1 MVKIGLV
8 SILATSSILV
18 ANTQAEAAGV
28 KALTMGEA
36 IKQGLQKSPQLRD
49 ARTDILKKRIE
60 LEQAQH
66 TVNNEAAKAAGLF
79 AKPHNLSQDIG
90 TRMKVPDAR
99 SQLYLAQENLRQQAD
114 STRYEIEKSYLTAYQ
129 DAVVEER
136 SRKKVE
142 EAKTSVDTVRKKRK
156 FGLADAAEQDKVDK
170 MLEKAASDYKQAQL
184 TAKSS
189 RLALGKLLQLDMENK
204 VELSFQPDYA
214 DLNQSMLPAYLSMG
228 QKTTLSLLRD
238 TESRRL
244 ADEKLNTTRDLY
256 SSKFGP
262 ARMRVMDG
270 LFKEQ
275 EIDMELFQASYDET
289 LGRVKEDWQGFF
301 MLLGF
306 IPIPKSLLQGEFDG
320 LRYLDDLK
328 NALPLA
334 TMEQNKAQ
342 LQEKESRIA
351 VIAAVRQSF
360 LEAKGAEE
368 AYAQALRD
376 KDIAVTNLDKAN
388 QKVKLSLMKSEELQ
402 AFKDAVDQ
410 ADQQIVSA
418 QIAYKM
424 VLGKLDQGTGG
435 AVNRT
440 LREGI
445 LPYRDLDDGL
455 SPMKPQKPKAP
466 LGTWKLKPV
475 VGQLLSDFSIS
486 VSKKLGATD
495 YAVFTTDGKKVGKR
509 TKINKSLRNLTLKF
523 SQIDQIKVVLYNKGK
538 VIQTL
543 PLDGKGSTGQLIA
556 ASAADGAT
564 SGDASGSAGA
574 DGSAGTDGQAGSN
587 GNNGNTG
594 STGSTGNTGSN
605 GNQGNAGSN
614 GGKGNTGAG
623 GTNGAGS
630 GSSAGQAGVENG
642 GDDGNGTDDTAEN
655 AGQGEDSDGENEG
668 LGTVIIGSYKV
679 KLEALT
685 PEAFNAATATMA
697 SSGQGM
703 VYQSDAPGAPW
714 IGMEDVLDP
723 SALTNPSSSAVLSQK
738 AVDTLKVTVEI
749 KEPGAIASLETPEQ
763 LQGKIDTLKQDIE
776 KLEAAKTTAV
786 AAMKLSEIADLAVQI
801 KDAQAQLGM
810 LEALL
815 KGDAKAALAQMAL
828 VNNPDALIAALSEED
843 ASPAEPGD
851 GNSGGDGTPAAN
863 GQASEDQ
870 LAAQAELQQQKLEQA
885 LAAGE
890 PEAAAALL
898 QPLLAT
904 QAQLADAQV
913 GASEGLASLAA
924 AKQKLQA
931 ALSEAQAQQDAER
944 VATLTRSIEAVDSAK
959 LSTQKAALFAKLD
972 AVQLLLAE
980 LPANEA
986 VQAQLEQQVEKLL
999 GDLQL
1004 QEKTKYAPEEQ
1015 QELAA
1020 VAESLASI
1028 TSIPA
1033 ATGSANSAEVPVT
1046 IQPLSAENVLSSN
1059 ISIKFAAPP
1068 VIINGQAYLP
1078 IRSVSESF
1086 GAAVDW
1092 DPESFTVTVSTEYTT
1107 ITSSIN
1113 QVTAYI
1119 DGQPIVI
1126 DGPSLLL
1133 DGRTYVP
1140 LRFISES
1147 LGLGVD
1153 WNAAMQIIQ
1162 ITN

>member
-8 SILATSSILV
+8 SLLATSSILTASARV
-18 ANTQAEAAGV
+18 EAAGV
-28 KALTMGEA
+28 KALTMQDA

-49 ARTDILKKRIE
+49 ARTDVLKKRIE

-66 TVNNEAAKAAGLF
+66 TVNNEEAKAAGLF
-79 AKPHNLSQDIG
+79 ARPHNLSQDIG

-99 SQLYLAQENLRQQAD
+99 SQLYLAQETLRQQGD
-114 STRYEIEKSYLTAYQ
+114 SARYEIEKSYLTAYQ
-129 DAVVEER
+129 DAVAEER

-142 EAKTSVDTVRKKRK
+142 EAKTSVDTVLKKRK

-170 MLEKAASDYKQAQL
+170 ALEKASSDYKQAQL

-189 RLALGKLLQLDMENK
+189 RLALGKLLQLDMESK

-214 DLNQSMLPAYLSMG
+214 DLNEKMLPTYLAMG

-238 TESRRL
+238 TEARRL
-244 ADEKLNTTRDLY
+244 ADEKLNTTRNLY
-256 SSKFGP
+256 SNKFGP

-320 LRYLDDLK
+320 LRYLDDLT

-342 LQEKESRIA
+342 LQEKESRNA

-376 KDIAVTNLDKAN
+376 KDNAVSNLAKAN
-388 QKVKLSLMKSEELQ
+388 QKLKLSLMKSEELQ
-402 AFKDAVDQ
+402 TYKDAVDQ
-410 ADQQIVSA
+410 ADQQIVAA
-418 QIAYKM
+418 QIAYKLA
-424 VLGKLDQGTGG
+424 LGKLDLGTGG

-466 LGTWKLKPV
+466 LGTWKLKPA
-475 VGQLLSDFSIS
+475 VGQLLSDFSIN

-495 YAVFTTDGKKVGKR
+495 YAVFTKDGKRVGKR

-523 SQIDQIKVVLYNKGK
+523 SQIDQLKVVLYKKGE

-543 PLDGKGSTGQLIA
+543 PLDGKGSTGQLVA
-556 ASAADGAT
+556 ASTENGVT

-574 DGSAGTDGQAGSN
+574 DGSTGPNGQAGSDGSTGNN
-587 GNNGNTG
+587 GNNGN
-594 STGSTGNTGSN
+594 SGNTGNN

-614 GGKGNTGAG
+614 GGKGNADTGGANGVG
-623 GTNGAGS
+623 GGDGSADGS
-630 GSSAGQAGVENG
+630 GT
-642 GDDGNGTDDTAEN
+642 GDNAEN
-655 AGQGEDSDGENEG
+655 AGQGEDSDGEDQG

-685 PEAFNAATATMA
+685 PAAFNAATATMA

-703 VYQSDAPGAPW
+703 VYQSDTPGAPW
-714 IGMEDVLDP
+714 VGMDDVLDP
-723 SALTNPSSSAVLSQK
+723 SALTDPPSSAVLSQK
-738 AVDTLKVTVEI
+738 AVDAMKVTVEI
-749 KEPGAIASLETPEQ
+749 KEPGTIASLETPEQ

-776 KLEAAKTTAV
+776 KLEAAKTAAV
-786 AAMKLSEIADLAVQI
+786 AAMKHSEIADLAVQI

-815 KGDAKAALAQMAL
+815 KGDTKAALSQMAL
-828 VNNPDALIAALSEED
+828 VNNPDALIAALSEE

-851 GNSGGDGTPAAN
+851 GSTGTGGDGTPAATD

-870 LAAQAELQQQKLEQA
+870 LASQAALQQQKLEQA

-898 QPLLAT
+898 QQLLAT
-904 QAQLADAQV
+904 QAQLADAES
-913 GASEGLASLAA
+913 GASEGLALLAA
-924 AKQKLQA
+924 AKQKLLA
-931 ALSEAQAQQDAER
+931 ALSAAQAQQDTER
-944 VATLTRSIEAVDSAK
+944 VATLTRSIEAVEAAK

-972 AVQLLLAE
+972 AVQALLAE
-980 LPANEA
+980 LPTNEA
-986 VQAQLEQQVEKLL
+986 VQAKLEQQVEKLL
-999 GDLQL
+999 GELQQ
-1004 QEKTKYAPEEQ
+1004 QEKLKYAPEEL

-1020 VAESLASI
+1020 AADSLASI

-1033 ATGSANSAEVPVT
+1033 SADLAEVPVT

-1119 DGQPIVI
+1119 DGQPVVI

-1162 ITN
+1162 ITY

>member
-8 SILATSSILV
+8 SILATSSILM
-18 ANTQAEAAGV
+18 ANVQVDAAGV
-28 KALTMGEA
+28 KALTLGDA
-36 IKQGLQKSPQLRD
+36 IKQGLQKNTQLRD
-49 ARTDILKKRIE
+49 ARTDVLKKRIE

-79 AKPHNLSQDIG
+79 AKPRNLSQDIG
-90 TRMKVPDAR
+90 TRLKVPDAR
-99 SQLYLAQENLRQQAD
+99 SQLYMAQETLRQQGD
-114 STRYEIEKSYLTAYQ
+114 SARYEIEKSYLTAYQ
-129 DAVVEER
+129 DAVAEER

-142 EAKTSVDTVRKKRK
+142 EAKAFVDTVMKKRK
-156 FGLADAAEQDKVDK
+156 FGLADAAEVDK
-170 MLEKAASDYKQAQL
+170 ADKALEKATSDYKQAQL

-189 RLALGKLLQLDMENK
+189 RLALGKLLGLDMENK

-214 DLNQSMLPAYLSMG
+214 DLNEKMLPTFLSMG

-238 TESRRL
+238 TEARRL

-256 SSKFGP
+256 SGKFGP

-289 LGRVKEDWQGFF
+289 LGRVKADWQGFF

-306 IPIPKSLLQGEFDG
+306 IPIPKSLLQGEYDG
-320 LRYLDDLK
+320 LRYLDDLT

-342 LQEKESRIA
+342 LQEKESRNA
-351 VIAAVRQSF
+351 VIAAVRQLF

-376 KDIAVTNLDKAN
+376 KDGAVSNLSKAN
-388 QKVKLSLMKSEELQ
+388 QKVKLSLMKAEELGPY
-402 AFKDAVDQ
+402 KDAIDQ

-424 VLGKLDQGTGG
+424 ALGKLDQGTGG

-445 LPYRDLDDGL
+445 LPYRNLDDGL
-455 SPMKPQKPKAP
+455 TPMTPQKPKAP
-466 LGTWKLKPV
+466 LGTWKLKPA

-486 VSKKLGATD
+486 VNKKLGATD
-495 YAVFTTDGKKVGKR
+495 YAVFTQDGKRIGKR
-509 TKINKSLRNLTLKF
+509 TKITKSLRNLTLKF
-523 SQIDQIKVVLYNKGK
+523 SQIDQLKIVLYNKGK

-543 PLDGKGSTGQLIA
+543 PLDGKGSTGQIVA
-556 ASAADGAT
+556 ASTADGAT
-564 SGDASGSAGA
+564 SGDGSGSAGTNGT
-574 DGSAGTDGQAGSN
+574 DGSAGTNGQAG
-587 GNNGNTG
+587 NNG
-594 STGSTGNTGSN
+594 STGS
-605 GNQGNAGSN
+605 
-614 GGKGNTGAG
+614 G
-623 GTNGAGS
+623 GTNGAGG
-630 GSSAGQAGVENG
+630 GSSNGQAGTGN
-642 GDDGNGTDDTAEN
+642 GDDGGNGTDDDEEN
-655 AGQGEDSDGENEG
+655 AGQGENAGGGDDG
-668 LGTVIIGSYKV
+668 LGTIIIGSYKV

-714 IGMEDVLDP
+714 IGMEDILDP
-723 SALTNPSSSAVLSQK
+723 SALTDPPSSAVLSQK
-738 AVDTLKVTVEI
+738 AVDAIKLTVEI
-749 KEPGAIASLETPEQ
+749 KEPGTIASVETPEQ

-828 VNNPDALIAALSEED
+828 VNNPDALIAALSDE

-851 GNSGGDGTPAAN
+851 GSTGSGGDGNPATN

-890 PEAAAALL
+890 PEAAAAML

-913 GASEGLASLAA
+913 GASEGLTSLEA
-924 AKQKLQA
+924 AKEKLLA
-931 ALSEAQAQQDAER
+931 ALSAAQAQKDTER
-944 VATLTRSIEAVDSAK
+944 VATLTRSIEAVDAAK

-972 AVQLLLAE
+972 AVQALLAE
-980 LPANEA
+980 LPAGGA
-986 VQAQLEQQVEKLL
+986 IQALLEQQVEKLL

-1004 QEKTKYAPEEQ
+1004 QEQSKYAPEEQ

-1033 ATGSANSAEVPVT
+1033 AAGSANSAEVPVT

>member
-8 SILATSSILV
+8 SLLATSSILTASARV
-18 ANTQAEAAGV
+18 EAAGV
-28 KALTMGEA
+28 KVLTMQDA

-49 ARTDILKKRIE
+49 ARTDVLKKRIE

-66 TVNNEAAKAAGLF
+66 TVNNEEAKAAGLF
-79 AKPHNLSQDIG
+79 ARPHNLSQDIG

-99 SQLYLAQENLRQQAD
+99 SQLYLAQETLRQQGD
-114 STRYEIEKSYLTAYQ
+114 SARYEIEKSYLTAYQ
-129 DAVVEER
+129 DAVAEER

-142 EAKTSVDTVRKKRK
+142 EAKTSVDTVLKKRK
-156 FGLADAAEQDKVDK
+156 FGLADAAEQDKADK
-170 MLEKAASDYKQAQL
+170 ALEKAASDYKQAQL

-214 DLNQSMLPAYLSMG
+214 DLNEKTLPTYLAMG

-238 TESRRL
+238 TEARRL
-244 ADEKLNTTRDLY
+244 ADEKLNTTRNLY

-320 LRYLDDLK
+320 LRYLDDLT

-342 LQEKESRIA
+342 LQEKESRNA
-351 VIAAVRQSF
+351 VIADVRQSF

-376 KDIAVTNLDKAN
+376 KDNGVTNLSKAN

-402 AFKDAVDQ
+402 AYKDAVDQ
-410 ADQQIVSA
+410 ADQQIMSA
-418 QIAYKM
+418 QIAYKLA
-424 VLGKLDQGTGG
+424 LGKLDQGTGG

-466 LGTWKLKPV
+466 LGTWKLKPA

-495 YAVFTTDGKKVGKR
+495 YAVFTKDGKRVGKR
-509 TKINKSLRNLTLKF
+509 TKINKSVRNLTLKF
-523 SQIDQIKVVLYNKGK
+523 SQIDQLKVVFYNKGQ

-543 PLDGKGSTGQLIA
+543 PLDGKGSTGQLVA
-556 ASAADGAT
+556 ASAENGGA
-564 SGDASGSAGA
+564 SGDASGSTGA
-574 DGSAGTDGQAGSN
+574 DGSAGPDGQSGSDSSTGNN
-587 GNNGNTG
+587 GNNGN
-594 STGSTGNTGSN
+594 SGNTGN
-605 GNQGNAGSN
+605 N
-614 GGKGNTGAG
+614 GGKGTTGTGGDNGAG
-623 GTNGAGS
+623 G
-630 GSSAGQAGVENG
+630 
-642 GDDGNGTDDTAEN
+642 DDNGTDDNAEN
-655 AGQGEDSDGENEG
+655 AGQGVDSNGENEG

-697 SSGQGM
+697 STGQGM

-714 IGMEDVLDP
+714 VSMDDVLDP
-723 SALTNPSSSAVLSQK
+723 HALTDPPSSAVLSK
-738 AVDTLKVTVEI
+738 KVVDAIKVTVEI
-749 KEPGAIASLETPEQ
+749 KEPGTIASLETPEQ
-763 LQGKIDTLKQDIE
+763 LQGKINTLKQDIV
-776 KLEAAKTTAV
+776 KLETAKTTAI
-786 AAMKLSEIADLAVQI
+786 AAMKLNDIADLAVQI

-815 KGDAKAALAQMAL
+815 KGDTKAALAQMAL

-843 ASPAEPGD
+843 TSPAEPGD
-851 GNSGGDGTPAAN
+851 GSTGTGGDGNPATP
-863 GQASEDQ
+863 GQAASEDQ
-870 LAAQAELQQQKLEQA
+870 LATEAALQQQKLEQA

-898 QPLLAT
+898 QQLLAT
-904 QAQLADAQV
+904 QAQLADAGS

-931 ALSEAQAQQDAER
+931 ALSAAQAQQDTER
-944 VATLTRSIEAVDSAK
+944 VATLTRSIEAVDAAK
-959 LSTQKAALFAKLD
+959 LSTQKAVLFAKLD
-972 AVQLLLAE
+972 AVQALLAE

-1004 QEKTKYAPEEQ
+1004 QEKLKYAPEEL

-1020 VAESLASI
+1020 VADSLASI

-1033 ATGSANSAEVPVT
+1033 STGLAEVPVT

-1092 DPESFTVTVSTEYTT
+1092 DSESLTVTVSTEYTT

>member
-1 MVKIGLV
+1 M
-8 SILATSSILV
+8 
-18 ANTQAEAAGV
+18 QD
-28 KALTMGEA
+28 A

-49 ARTDILKKRIE
+49 ARTDVLKKRIE

-66 TVNNEAAKAAGLF
+66 TVNNEEAKAAGLF
-79 AKPHNLSQDIG
+79 ARPHNLSQDIG

-99 SQLYLAQENLRQQAD
+99 SQLYLAQETLRQQGD
-114 STRYEIEKSYLTAYQ
+114 SARYEIEKSYLTAYQ
-129 DAVVEER
+129 DAVAEER

-142 EAKTSVDTVRKKRK
+142 EAKTSIDTVLKKRK

-170 MLEKAASDYKQAQL
+170 ALEKAASDYKQAQL

-214 DLNQSMLPAYLSMG
+214 DLNEKMLPSYLAMG

-238 TESRRL
+238 TEARRL
-244 ADEKLNTTRDLY
+244 ADEKLNTTRNLY
-256 SSKFGP
+256 SNKFGP

-320 LRYLDDLK
+320 LRYLDDLT

-342 LQEKESRIA
+342 LQEKESRNA

-376 KDIAVTNLDKAN
+376 KDNAVTNLAKAN
-388 QKVKLSLMKSEELQ
+388 QKLKLSLMKSEELQ

-410 ADQQIVSA
+410 ADQQIVAA

-424 VLGKLDQGTGG
+424 ALGKLNQGTGG
-435 AVNRT
+435 AVNNT
-440 LREGI
+440 IREGI

-466 LGTWKLKPV
+466 LGTWKLKPA

-495 YAVFTTDGKKVGKR
+495 FAVFTKDGKRVGKR
-509 TKINKSLRNLTLKF
+509 TKINKPVRNLTLKF
-523 SQIDQIKVVLYNKGK
+523 SQIDQLKVVLYNKGK

-543 PLDGKGSTGQLIA
+543 PLDGKGSTGQLVA
-556 ASAADGAT
+556 ASAENGGT
-564 SGDASGSAGA
+564 SGDANGIAGA
-574 DGSAGTDGQAGSN
+574 DGSVGTDGQAGSDGSTGNN
-587 GNNGNTG
+587 GNNG
-594 STGSTGNTGSN
+594 
-605 GNQGNAGSN
+605 
-614 GGKGNTGAG
+614 GKGTTGTSGDNGAG
-623 GTNGAGS
+623 GGDGS
-630 GSSAGQAGVENG
+630 ANGQAGTGNG
-642 GDDGNGTDDTAEN
+642 DGDNGTDDNAEN
-655 AGQGEDSDGENEG
+655 AGQGVDTNGENEG

-703 VYQSDAPGAPW
+703 VYQADAPGAPW
-714 IGMEDVLDP
+714 VGMDDVLDP
-723 SALTNPSSSAVLSQK
+723 NALTDPPSSAILSQK
-738 AVDTLKVTVEI
+738 AVDAIKVTVEI
-749 KEPGAIASLETPEQ
+749 KEPGTIASLETPEQ
-763 LQGKIDTLKQDIE
+763 LQGKIDTLKQDIV
-776 KLEAAKTTAV
+776 KLETAKTAAV
-786 AAMKLSEIADLAVQI
+786 AAMKLNDIADLAVQI

-815 KGDAKAALAQMAL
+815 KGDTKAALAQMAL
-828 VNNPDALIAALSEED
+828 VNNPDALIAALSEE

-851 GNSGGDGTPAAN
+851 GSTGSGGNGNPAPP
-863 GQASEDQ
+863 GQAASEDQ
-870 LAAQAELQQQKLEQA
+870 LASEAALQQQKLKQA

-898 QPLLAT
+898 QQLLAT
-904 QAQLADAQV
+904 QAQLADAGS

-931 ALSEAQAQQDAER
+931 ALSAAQAQQDTER
-944 VATLTRSIEAVDSAK
+944 VATLTRSIEAVDAAK

-972 AVQLLLAE
+972 AVQALLAE
-980 LPANEA
+980 LPANEV
-986 VQAQLEQQVEKLL
+986 VQAKLEQQIEKLL
-999 GDLQL
+999 GELQL
-1004 QEKTKYAPEEQ
+1004 QEKLKYAPEEL

-1020 VAESLASI
+1020 VADSLASM

-1033 ATGSANSAEVPVT
+1033 SAGLAEVPVT

-1059 ISIKFAAPP
+1059 ISIKFTAPP

-1133 DGRTYVP
+1133 DDRTYVP

>member
-8 SILATSSILV
+8 SLLATSSILTASTRV
-18 ANTQAEAAGV
+18 EAAGV
-28 KALTMGEA
+28 KVLTMQDA

-49 ARTDILKKRIE
+49 ARTDVLKKRIE

-66 TVNNEAAKAAGLF
+66 TVNNEEAKAAGLF
-79 AKPHNLSQDIG
+79 ARPHNLSQDIG

-99 SQLYLAQENLRQQAD
+99 SQLYLAQETLRQQGDLA
-114 STRYEIEKSYLTAYQ
+114 RYEIEKSYLTAYQ
-129 DAVVEER
+129 DAVAEER

-142 EAKTSVDTVRKKRK
+142 EAKISVDTVQKKRK
-156 FGLADAAEQDKVDK
+156 FGLADATEQDKVDK
-170 MLEKAASDYKQAQL
+170 ALEKAASDYKQAQL

-214 DLNQSMLPAYLSMG
+214 DLNEKMLPTYLAMG
-228 QKTTLSLLRD
+228 QKTTVSLLRD
-238 TESRRL
+238 TEARRL
-244 ADEKLNTTRDLY
+244 ADEKLNTTRNLY
-256 SSKFGP
+256 SNKFGP

-320 LRYLDDLK
+320 LRYLDDLT

-342 LQEKESRIA
+342 LQEKESRNA

-376 KDIAVTNLDKAN
+376 KDNAVSNLAKAN
-388 QKVKLSLMKSEELQ
+388 QKLKLSLMKSEELQ
-402 AFKDAVDQ
+402 TYKDAVDQ
-410 ADQQIVSA
+410 ADQQIMAA
-418 QIAYKM
+418 QIAYKLA
-424 VLGKLDQGTGG
+424 LGKLDLGTGG

-466 LGTWKLKPV
+466 LGTWKLKPA
-475 VGQLLSDFSIS
+475 VGQLLSDFSIN

-495 YAVFTTDGKKVGKR
+495 YAIFTIDGKRVGKR

-523 SQIDQIKVVLYNKGK
+523 SQIDQLKVVLYKKGE

-543 PLDGKGSTGQLIA
+543 PLDGKGSTGQLVA
-556 ASAADGAT
+556 ASAENGGT
-564 SGDASGSAGA
+564 SGDASGSADA
-574 DGSAGTDGQAGSN
+574 DGSAGANGQAGSDGSTGNN
-587 GNNGNTG
+587 GNNGN
-594 STGSTGNTGSN
+594 SGNTGN
-605 GNQGNAGSN
+605 N
-614 GGKGNTGAG
+614 GGKGNTGTG
-623 GTNGAGS
+623 GANGAGGGD
-630 GSSAGQAGVENG
+630 GSANGQAGT
-642 GDDGNGTDDTAEN
+642 GN
-655 AGQGEDSDGENEG
+655 GEDSDGEDEG

-714 IGMEDVLDP
+714 VGMDDVLDP
-723 SALTNPSSSAVLSQK
+723 NALTDPPSSAVLSQK
-738 AVDTLKVTVEI
+738 AVDAIKVTVEI
-749 KEPGAIASLETPEQ
+749 KEPGTIASLETPEQ
-763 LQGKIDTLKQDIE
+763 LQGKIDMLKQDIE

-815 KGDAKAALAQMAL
+815 KGDTKAALSQMAL
-828 VNNPDALIAALSEED
+828 VNNPDALIAALSEES
-843 ASPAEPGD
+843 SPAEPGD
-851 GNSGGDGTPAAN
+851 GSTGNGGDGTLATDDD

-870 LAAQAELQQQKLEQA
+870 LASEAALQQQKLEQA
-885 LAAGE
+885 LAAGD

-898 QPLLAT
+898 QQLLAT
-904 QAQLADAQV
+904 QAQLADAGS
-913 GASEGLASLAA
+913 GASEGLASLEA

-931 ALSEAQAQQDAER
+931 ALSAAQAQQDTER
-944 VATLTRSIEAVDSAK
+944 VATLTRSIEAVDAAK

-972 AVQLLLAE
+972 AVQALLAE
-980 LPANEA
+980 LPANED
-986 VQAQLEQQVEKLL
+986 VQAKLEQQVEKLL
-999 GDLQL
+999 GELQQ
-1004 QEKTKYAPEEQ
+1004 QEKLKYAPDEL

-1020 VAESLASI
+1020 VADSLASI

-1033 ATGSANSAEVPVT
+1033 SADLAEVPVT

-1092 DPESFTVTVSTEYTT
+1092 DPESLTVTVSTEYTT

-1119 DGQPIVI
+1119 DGQPVVI

-1162 ITN
+1162 ITY

>member
-8 SILATSSILV
+8 GILATSSILI
-18 ANTQAEAAGV
+18 ASTQVEAAGV
-28 KALTMGEA
+28 KALTLGDA
-36 IKQGLQKSPQLRD
+36 IKQGLQKNTQLRD
-49 ARTDILKKRIE
+49 AKTDVLKKRIE

-66 TVNNEAAKAAGLF
+66 TVNNEAAKTAGLF
-79 AKPHNLSQDIG
+79 ARPRNLSQDIG
-90 TRMKVPDAR
+90 TRMKVPDAK
-99 SQLYLAQENLRQQAD
+99 SQLYMAQETLRQQGD
-114 STRYEIEKSYLTAYQ
+114 SARYEIEKSYLTAYQ
-129 DAVVEER
+129 DAVAEER

-142 EAKTSVDTVRKKRK
+142 EAKASVDTVMKKRK
-156 FGLADAAEQDKVDK
+156 FGLADAAEVDK
-170 MLEKAASDYKQAQL
+170 AEKALEKANSDYKQAQL

-189 RLALGKLLQLDMENK
+189 RLALGKLLGLDMENK

-214 DLNQSMLPAYLSMG
+214 DLNEKMLPTFLSMG

-238 TESRRL
+238 TEARRL

-256 SSKFGP
+256 SGKFGP

-306 IPIPKSLLQGEFDG
+306 IPIPKSLLQGEYDG
-320 LRYLDDLK
+320 LRYLDDLT

-342 LQEKESRIA
+342 LQEKESRNA

-376 KDIAVTNLDKAN
+376 KDGEVSNLSKAN

-402 AFKDAVDQ
+402 PYKDAVDQ

-424 VLGKLDQGTGG
+424 ALGKLDQGTGG

-445 LPYRDLDDGL
+445 LPYRNLDDGL
-455 SPMKPQKPKAP
+455 TPMTPQKPKAP
-466 LGTWKLKPV
+466 LGTWKVKPA
-475 VGQLLSDFSIS
+475 VGQLLSDFSIN

-495 YAVFTTDGKKVGKR
+495 YAVFTQQGKRIGKR
-509 TKINKSLRNLTLKF
+509 TKITKPLRNLTLKF
-523 SQIDQIKVVLYNKGK
+523 SQIDQLKVVLYNKGK

-556 ASAADGAT
+556 ANIADGAT
-564 SGDASGSAGA
+564 SGDAGG
-574 DGSAGTDGQAGSN
+574 GAGTDGQAGSDGSTGTN
-587 GNNGNTG
+587 GQSSNNG
-594 STGSTGNTGSN
+594 STGS
-605 GNQGNAGSN
+605 
-614 GGKGNTGAG
+614 G
-623 GTNGAGS
+623 GTNGAGAGG
-630 GSSAGQAGVENG
+630 GSSNGQAGTGNG
-642 GDDGNGTDDTAEN
+642 DGNGTDDDAEN
-655 AGQGEDSDGENEG
+655 AGQGENAGSEEEG
-668 LGTVIIGSYKV
+668 LGTIIIGSYKV

-685 PEAFNAATATMA
+685 PEAYNAATATIA

-714 IGMEDVLDP
+714 IGMENILDP
-723 SALTNPSSSAVLSQK
+723 SALTDPPSSAVLSQK
-738 AVDTLKVTVEI
+738 VIDAIKLTVEI
-749 KEPGAIASLETPEQ
+749 KEPGTIASLETTEQ
-763 LQGKIDTLKQDIE
+763 LQGKIDTLQQDIE
-776 KLEAAKTTAV
+776 KLEAAKTAAV

-815 KGDAKAALAQMAL
+815 KGDTKAALAQMAL
-828 VNNPDALIAALSEED
+828 VNNPDALIAALSDD

-851 GNSGGDGTPAAN
+851 GSTGSGGDGTPAAN

-870 LAAQAELQQQKLEQA
+870 LAAQAALQQQKLEQA

-890 PEAAAALL
+890 PEAAAAML
-898 QPLLAT
+898 QQLLAT
-904 QAQLADAQV
+904 QAQLADAQS

-924 AKQKLQA
+924 AKGKLQA
-931 ALSEAQAQQDAER
+931 ALSAAQAQKDTER
-944 VATLTRSIEAVDSAK
+944 VATLTRSIEAVDAAK

-972 AVQLLLAE
+972 AVQALLAE
-980 LPANEA
+980 LPAGEA
-986 VQAQLEQQVEKLL
+986 IQALLEQQVEKLL

-1004 QEKTKYAPEEQ
+1004 QEKAKYAPEEQ

-1033 ATGSANSAEVPVT
+1033 AAGSPNSAEVPVT

-1119 DGQPIVI
+1119 DGQPIEI

>member
-1 MVKIGLV
+1 M
-8 SILATSSILV
+8 
-18 ANTQAEAAGV
+18 QD
-28 KALTMGEA
+28 A

-49 ARTDILKKRIE
+49 ARTDVLKKRIE

-66 TVNNEAAKAAGLF
+66 TVNNEEAKAAGLF
-79 AKPHNLSQDIG
+79 ARPHNLSQDIG

-99 SQLYLAQENLRQQAD
+99 SQLYLAQETLRQQGDLA
-114 STRYEIEKSYLTAYQ
+114 RYEIEKSYLTAYQ
-129 DAVVEER
+129 DAVAEER

-142 EAKTSVDTVRKKRK
+142 EAKISVDTVQKKRK
-156 FGLADAAEQDKVDK
+156 FGLADATEQDKVDK
-170 MLEKAASDYKQAQL
+170 ALEKAASDYKQAQL

-214 DLNQSMLPAYLSMG
+214 DLNEKMLPTYLAMG
-228 QKTTLSLLRD
+228 QKTTVSLLRD
-238 TESRRL
+238 TEARRL
-244 ADEKLNTTRDLY
+244 ADEKLNTTRNLY
-256 SSKFGP
+256 SNKFGP

-320 LRYLDDLK
+320 LRYLDDLT

-342 LQEKESRIA
+342 LQEKESRNA

-376 KDIAVTNLDKAN
+376 KDNAVSNLAKAN
-388 QKVKLSLMKSEELQ
+388 QKLKLSLMKSEELQ
-402 AFKDAVDQ
+402 TYKDAVDQ
-410 ADQQIVSA
+410 ADQQIMAA
-418 QIAYKM
+418 QIAYKLA
-424 VLGKLDQGTGG
+424 LGKLDLGTGG

-466 LGTWKLKPV
+466 LGTWKLKPA
-475 VGQLLSDFSIS
+475 VGQLLSDFSIN

-495 YAVFTTDGKKVGKR
+495 YAIFTIDGKRVGKR

-523 SQIDQIKVVLYNKGK
+523 SQIDQLKVVLYKKGE

-543 PLDGKGSTGQLIA
+543 PLDGKGSTGQLVA
-556 ASAADGAT
+556 ASAENGGT
-564 SGDASGSAGA
+564 SGDASGSADA
-574 DGSAGTDGQAGSN
+574 DGSAGANGQAGSDGSTGNN
-587 GNNGNTG
+587 GNNGN
-594 STGSTGNTGSN
+594 SGNTGN
-605 GNQGNAGSN
+605 N
-614 GGKGNTGAG
+614 GGKGNTGTG
-623 GTNGAGS
+623 GANGAGGGD
-630 GSSAGQAGVENG
+630 GSANGQAGT
-642 GDDGNGTDDTAEN
+642 GN
-655 AGQGEDSDGENEG
+655 GEDSDGEDEG

-714 IGMEDVLDP
+714 VGMDDVLDP
-723 SALTNPSSSAVLSQK
+723 NALTDPPSSAVLSQK
-738 AVDTLKVTVEI
+738 AVDAIKVTVEI
-749 KEPGAIASLETPEQ
+749 KEPGTIASLETPEQ
-763 LQGKIDTLKQDIE
+763 LQGKIDMLKQDIE

-815 KGDAKAALAQMAL
+815 KGDTKAALSQMAL
-828 VNNPDALIAALSEED
+828 VNNPDALIAALSEES
-843 ASPAEPGD
+843 SPAEPGD
-851 GNSGGDGTPAAN
+851 GSTGNGGDGTLATDDD

-870 LAAQAELQQQKLEQA
+870 LASEAALQQQKLEQA
-885 LAAGE
+885 LAAGD

-898 QPLLAT
+898 QQLLAT
-904 QAQLADAQV
+904 QAQLADAGS
-913 GASEGLASLAA
+913 GASEGLASLEA

-931 ALSEAQAQQDAER
+931 ALSAAQAQQDTER
-944 VATLTRSIEAVDSAK
+944 VATLTRSIEAVDAAK

-972 AVQLLLAE
+972 AVQALLAE
-980 LPANEA
+980 LPANED
-986 VQAQLEQQVEKLL
+986 VQAKLEQQVEKLL
-999 GDLQL
+999 GELQQ
-1004 QEKTKYAPEEQ
+1004 QEKLKYAPDEL

-1020 VAESLASI
+1020 VADSLASI

-1033 ATGSANSAEVPVT
+1033 SADLAEVPVT

-1092 DPESFTVTVSTEYTT
+1092 DPESLTVTVSTEYTT

-1119 DGQPIVI
+1119 DGQPVVI

-1162 ITN
+1162 ITY

>member
-8 SILATSSILV
+8 GILATSSILTASV
-18 ANTQAEAAGV
+18 RVEAAGV
-28 KALTMGEA
+28 KVLTMQDA

-49 ARTDILKKRIE
+49 ARTDVLKKRIE

-66 TVNNEAAKAAGLF
+66 TVNNEEAKAAGLF
-79 AKPHNLSQDIG
+79 ARPHNLSQDIG

-99 SQLYLAQENLRQQAD
+99 SQLYLAQETLRQQGD
-114 STRYEIEKSYLTAYQ
+114 SARYEIEKSYLTAYQ
-129 DAVVEER
+129 DAVAEER

-142 EAKTSVDTVRKKRK
+142 EAKTSVETVLKKRK

-170 MLEKAASDYKQAQL
+170 ALEKAASDYKQAQL

-214 DLNQSMLPAYLSMG
+214 DLNEKMLPTYLAMG

-238 TESRRL
+238 TETRRL
-244 ADEKLNTTRDLY
+244 ADEKLNTTRNLY
-256 SSKFGP
+256 SNKFGP

-320 LRYLDDLK
+320 LRYLDDLT

-342 LQEKESRIA
+342 LQEKESRNA

-376 KDIAVTNLDKAN
+376 KDNAVSNLAKAN
-388 QKVKLSLMKSEELQ
+388 QKLKLSLMKSEELQ
-402 AFKDAVDQ
+402 TYKDAVDQ
-410 ADQQIVSA
+410 ADQQIVAA
-418 QIAYKM
+418 QIAYKLA
-424 VLGKLDQGTGG
+424 LGKLDLGTGG

-466 LGTWKLKPV
+466 LGTWKLKPA
-475 VGQLLSDFSIS
+475 VGQLLSDFSIN

-495 YAVFTTDGKKVGKR
+495 YAIFTTAGKRVGKR

-523 SQIDQIKVVLYNKGK
+523 SQIDQLKVVLYNKGK

-543 PLDGKGSTGQLIA
+543 PLDGKGSTGQLVA
-556 ASAADGAT
+556 ASAENGAT

-574 DGSAGTDGQAGSN
+574 DGSTGTDGQAGSGGST

-594 STGSTGNTGSN
+594 TN
-605 GNQGNAGSN
+605 GTNGTN
-614 GGKGNTGAG
+614 GGKGNTGTG
-623 GTNGAGS
+623 GVNGPDGGDGSTNGQTGT
-630 GSSAGQAGVENG
+630 GNG
-642 GDDGNGTDDTAEN
+642 EGDDSGTDDNAEN
-655 AGQGEDSDGENEG
+655 AGQGEDSDGEDEG

-714 IGMEDVLDP
+714 IGMDDVLDP
-723 SALTNPSSSAVLSQK
+723 SALTDPPSSAVLSQK
-738 AVDTLKVTVEI
+738 AVDAIKVTVEI
-749 KEPGAIASLETPEQ
+749 KEPGTIASLETPEQ

-776 KLEAAKTTAV
+776 KLEAAKTAAV

-815 KGDAKAALAQMAL
+815 KGDTKAALSQMAL
-828 VNNPDALIAALSEED
+828 VNNPDALIAALSEET
-843 ASPAEPGD
+843 SPAEPGD
-851 GNSGGDGTPAAN
+851 GSTGNGGDGTPATD

-870 LAAQAELQQQKLEQA
+870 LASEAALQQQKLEQA

-890 PEAAAALL
+890 PEAAAAML
-898 QPLLAT
+898 QQLLAT

-913 GASEGLASLAA
+913 GASAGLASLEA

-931 ALSEAQAQQDAER
+931 ALSAAQAQQDTER
-944 VATLTRSIEAVDSAK
+944 VATRTRSIEAVDAAK

-972 AVQLLLAE
+972 AVQALLAE
-980 LPANEA
+980 LPSNEA
-986 VQAQLEQQVEKLL
+986 VQAKLEQQVEKLL
-999 GDLQL
+999 DELQQ
-1004 QEKTKYAPEEQ
+1004 QEKLKYAPEEL

-1020 VAESLASI
+1020 VADSLASI

-1033 ATGSANSAEVPVT
+1033 SADLAKVPVT

-1119 DGQPIVI
+1119 DGQPVVI

>member
-8 SILATSSILV
+8 GILATSSILTASARV
-18 ANTQAEAAGV
+18 EAAGV
-28 KALTMGEA
+28 KALTMQDA
-36 IKQGLQKSPQLRD
+36 IKQGLQKSTQLRD

-60 LEQAQH
+60 LEQAQN
-66 TVNNEAAKAAGLF
+66 TVNNEQAKAAGLF
-79 AKPHNLSQDIG
+79 ARPRNLSQDIG
-90 TRMKVPDAR
+90 AQMKVPDAR
-99 SQLYLAQENLRQQAD
+99 SQLYLAQETLRQQGD
-114 STRYEIEKSYLTAYQ
+114 SARYEIEKSYLTAYQ
-129 DAVVEER
+129 DAVAEER
-136 SRKKVE
+136 ARKKVE
-142 EAKTSVDTVRKKRK
+142 EAKTSVDTVLKKRK
-156 FGLADAAEQDKVDK
+156 FGLSDAAEQDKVDK
-170 MLEKAASDYKQAQL
+170 ALEKAASDYKQAQL

-214 DLNQSMLPAYLSMG
+214 DLNEKMLPTYIAMG
-228 QKTTLSLLRD
+228 QKATLSLLRD
-238 TESRRL
+238 TEARRL
-244 ADEKLNTTRDLY
+244 ADEKLNTTRHLY
-256 SSKFGP
+256 SGKFGP

-320 LRYLDDLK
+320 LRYLDDLT

-342 LQEKESRIA
+342 LQEKESRNA

-360 LEAKGAEE
+360 LAAKGAEE

-376 KDIAVTNLDKAN
+376 KDNAVSNLAKAN

-402 AFKDAVDQ
+402 AYEDALDQ
-410 ADQQIVSA
+410 ADQQIVAA

-424 VLGKLDQGTGG
+424 ALGKLDQGTGG

-440 LREGI
+440 LREGM
-445 LPYRDLDDGL
+445 LPYRNLDDGL
-455 SPMKPQKPKAP
+455 TPMKPQKPKAP
-466 LGTWKLKPV
+466 LGTWKLKPA

-495 YAVFTTDGKKVGKR
+495 YAVFTKDGKRVGKR
-509 TKINKSLRNLTLKF
+509 TKINKSMRNLTLKF
-523 SQIDQIKVVLYNKGK
+523 SQIDQLKVVLYKKGK

-543 PLDGKGSTGQLIA
+543 PLDGKGSTGQLVA
-556 ASAADGAT
+556 ASTENGAT
-564 SGDASGSAGA
+564 SGD
-574 DGSAGTDGQAGSN
+574 
-587 GNNGNTG
+587 
-594 STGSTGNTGSN
+594 STGTGG
-605 GNQGNAGSN
+605 
-614 GGKGNTGAG
+614 
-623 GTNGAGS
+623 GAGS
-630 GSSAGQAGVENG
+630 ANGQSGTGN
-642 GDDGNGTDDTAEN
+642 GDDDDNAEN
-655 AGQGEDSDGENEG
+655 AGQGEDSDGEDEG

-685 PEAFNAATATMA
+685 PAAFNAATATIA

-714 IGMEDVLDP
+714 IGMDDVLDP
-723 SALTNPSSSAVLSQK
+723 SVLTDPSSSVILSQK
-738 AVDTLKVTVEI
+738 AVDAIKVTVEI
-749 KEPGAIASLETPEQ
+749 KEPGTIASLETPEQ

-786 AAMKLSEIADLAVQI
+786 AAMKLNEIADLAVQI

-815 KGDAKAALAQMAL
+815 KGDTKAALSQMAL
-828 VNNPDALIAALSEED
+828 VNNPDALIAALSEE

-851 GNSGGDGTPAAN
+851 GSTGNGGDGIPATP
-863 GQASEDQ
+863 GQAASEDQ
-870 LAAQAELQQQKLEQA
+870 LAAQAVLQQQKLEHA

-898 QPLLAT
+898 QQLLAT
-904 QAQLADAQV
+904 QAQLADAGS

-931 ALSEAQAQQDAER
+931 ALSAAQAQQDTER
-944 VATLTRSIEAVDSAK
+944 VATLTRSIEAVDAAK

-972 AVQLLLAE
+972 GVQALLSE
-980 LPANEA
+980 LPANVA
-986 VQAQLEQQVEKLL
+986 VQATLNQQIEKLL
-999 GDLQL
+999 GELQQ
-1004 QEKTKYAPEEQ
+1004 QEKLKYAPEEL
-1015 QELAA
+1015 QELAE
-1020 VAESLASI
+1020 VADSLASI
-1028 TSIPA
+1028 TSLPA
-1033 ATGSANSAEVPVT
+1033 SADLAGVPVT

-1059 ISIKFAAPP
+1059 ISIKFTAPP

>member
-8 SILATSSILV
+8 GILATSSILTASARV
-18 ANTQAEAAGV
+18 EAAGV

-36 IKQGLQKSPQLRD
+36 IKQGLQKSTQLRD
-49 ARTDILKKRIE
+49 ARTDVLKKRIE

-66 TVNNEAAKAAGLF
+66 TVNNEEAKAAGLF
-79 AKPHNLSQDIG
+79 ARPRNLSQDIG

-99 SQLYLAQENLRQQAD
+99 SQLYLAQETLRQQGD
-114 STRYEIEKSYLTAYQ
+114 SARYEIEKSYLTAYQ
-129 DAVVEER
+129 DAVAEER
-136 SRKKVE
+136 ARKKVE
-142 EAKTSVDTVRKKRK
+142 EAKTSLDTVLKKRK
-156 FGLADAAEQDKVDK
+156 FGLADGAEQDKVDK
-170 MLEKAASDYKQAQL
+170 ALEKATSDYKQAQL

-189 RLALGKLLQLDMENK
+189 RLALGKLLGLDMENK

-214 DLNQSMLPAYLSMG
+214 DLNEKMLPTFLAMG
-228 QKTTLSLLRD
+228 QKTTVSLLRD
-238 TESRRL
+238 TEARRL
-244 ADEKLNTTRDLY
+244 ADEKLNTTRNLY

-275 EIDMELFQASYDET
+275 EIDMDLFQASYEET

-320 LRYLDDLK
+320 LRYLDDLT

-334 TMEQNKAQ
+334 TMEQNKVQ
-342 LQEKESRIA
+342 LQEKESRNA

-360 LEAKGAEE
+360 LEGKGAEE

-376 KDIAVTNLDKAN
+376 KDNATTNLAKAN

-402 AFKDAVDQ
+402 AYKDAVDQ
-410 ADQQIVSA
+410 ADQQIVAA

-424 VLGKLDQGTGG
+424 ALGKLDQGTGG

-455 SPMKPQKPKAP
+455 TPMKPQKPRAP
-466 LGTWKLKPV
+466 LGTWKLKPA
-475 VGQLLSDFSIS
+475 VGQLLSDFSIN

-495 YAVFTTDGKKVGKR
+495 YAVFTTDGKRVGKR
-509 TKINKSLRNLTLKF
+509 TKVNKPLRNLTLKF
-523 SQIDQIKVVLYNKGK
+523 SQIDQLKVVLYKKGK

-543 PLDGKGSTGQLIA
+543 PLDGKGSTGQLVA
-556 ASAADGAT
+556 ASTENGAA
-564 SGDASGSAGA
+564 SGDASGSAG
-574 DGSAGTDGQAGSN
+574 TDGQTGSDGSTGNN

-594 STGSTGNTGSN
+594 NTSN
-605 GNQGNAGSN
+605 SGTQGNAGANENN
-614 GGKGNTGAG
+614 GGKGSTGTG
-623 GTNGAGS
+623 GANGGGS
-630 GSSAGQAGVENG
+630 GSANGNAGTGNG
-642 GDDGNGTDDTAEN
+642 DGDESGTDDNAEN
-655 AGQGEDSDGENEG
+655 AGQGEGSGGEDEG
-668 LGTVIIGSYKV
+668 LGTIIIGSYKV

-697 SSGQGM
+697 TSGQGM
-703 VYQSDAPGAPW
+703 VYQSDKPGAPW
-714 IGMEDVLDP
+714 MGMDDILDP
-723 SALTNPSSSAVLSQK
+723 NVLTDPPSSVILSQK
-738 AVDTLKVTVEI
+738 AVDAIKVTIEI
-749 KEPGAIASLETPEQ
+749 KAPGTIASLETPEQ

-776 KLEAAKTTAV
+776 KLEVAKTTAV

-810 LEALL
+810 LEALI
-815 KGDAKAALAQMAL
+815 KGDTKAALAKMAL
-828 VNNPDALIAALSEED
+828 VNNPDALIAALSEE

-851 GNSGGDGTPAAN
+851 GSTGNGGDGTPATTD

-870 LAAQAELQQQKLEQA
+870 LASQAALQQQKLEQA

-890 PEAAAALL
+890 PEAAAAML
-898 QPLLAT
+898 QQLLAT
-904 QAQLADAQV
+904 QAQLADAES

-924 AKQKLQA
+924 AKQKLQT
-931 ALSEAQAQQDAER
+931 ALSAAQAQQDTER
-944 VATLTRSIEAVDSAK
+944 VATLTRSIEAVDAAK

-972 AVQLLLAE
+972 GVQALLSELLA
-980 LPANEA
+980 NVA
-986 VQAQLEQQVEKLL
+986 VQAALNQQIEKLL
-999 GDLQL
+999 GELQL
-1004 QEKTKYAPEEQ
+1004 QEKLKYAPEEL
-1015 QELAA
+1015 QELAE
-1020 VAESLASI
+1020 VADSLASI

-1033 ATGSANSAEVPVT
+1033 SADLAEVPVT

-1113 QVTAYI
+1113 QETAYI

>member
-8 SILATSSILV
+8 GILATSSILV
-18 ANTQAEAAGV
+18 ASARVEAAGV
-28 KALTMGEA
+28 KALTMQEA

-49 ARTDILKKRIE
+49 ARTDVLKKRIE

-66 TVNNEAAKAAGLF
+66 TVNNEEAKAAGLF

-99 SQLYLAQENLRQQAD
+99 SQLYIAQETLRQQGD
-114 STRYEIEKSYLTAYQ
+114 SARYEIEKSYLTAYQ
-129 DAVVEER
+129 DAVAEER

-142 EAKTSVDTVRKKRK
+142 EAKTAVDTVLKKRK
-156 FGLADAAEQDKVDK
+156 FGLADAAEKDKVDK
-170 MLEKAASDYKQAQL
+170 ALEKAASDYKQAQL

-189 RLALGKLLQLDMENK
+189 RLALGKLLQLNMENL

-214 DLNQSMLPAYLSMG
+214 DLNQKMLPTYIAMG

-238 TESRRL
+238 TEARRL
-244 ADEKLNTTRDLY
+244 ADEKLNTTRNLY
-256 SSKFGP
+256 SGKFGP

-320 LRYLDDLK
+320 LRYLDDLS

-342 LQEKESRIA
+342 LQEKESRNT
-351 VIAAVRQSF
+351 VIADVRQSF

-376 KDIAVTNLDKAN
+376 KDNAVSNLTKAN

-402 AFKDAVDQ
+402 SYKDAVDQ
-410 ADQQIVSA
+410 ADQQIMAA
-418 QIAYKM
+418 QIAYK
-424 VLGKLDQGTGG
+424 LAIGKLDLGTGG

-445 LPYRDLDDGL
+445 LPYRDIDDGL
-455 SPMKPQKPKAP
+455 SPIKPQKPRAP
-466 LGTWKLKPV
+466 LGTWKLKPA
-475 VGQLLSDFSIS
+475 VGQLLSDFSVS

-495 YAVFTTDGKKVGKR
+495 YAVLTKDGKRVGKR
-509 TKINKSLRNLTLKF
+509 TKINKSIRNLTLKF
-523 SQIDQIKVVLYNKGK
+523 SQIDQLKVVLYKKGK

-543 PLDGKGSTGQLIA
+543 PLDGKGSAGQLVA
-556 ASAADGAT
+556 ASAENGAT

-574 DGSAGTDGQAGSN
+574 DGSTGTDGQAGSDGST

-594 STGSTGNTGSN
+594 NTGTN
-605 GNQGNAGSN
+605 GTN

-623 GTNGAGS
+623 GVNGP
-630 GSSAGQAGVENG
+630 NG
-642 GDDGNGTDDTAEN
+642 GDNSANGQTGTGNGDGDDSGTDDNAEN
-655 AGQGEDSDGENEG
+655 AGQGEDSEGEDEG

-685 PEAFNAATATMA
+685 PAAFNAATATMA
-697 SSGQGM
+697 TSGQGM

-714 IGMEDVLDP
+714 IGMDEVLDP
-723 SALTNPSSSAVLSQK
+723 EALTIPSSSAVLSSK
-738 AVDTLKVTVEI
+738 AVDAIKVTVEI
-749 KEPGAIASLETPEQ
+749 KEPGTIASLETPEQ

-776 KLEAAKTTAV
+776 KLEAAKTAAV

-815 KGDAKAALAQMAL
+815 KGDTKAALSQMAL
-828 VNNPDALIAALSEED
+828 VNNPDALIAALSEE

-851 GNSGGDGTPAAN
+851 ASTSNGGDGTPATTD

-870 LAAQAELQQQKLEQA
+870 LADQAELQQEKLEQA

-890 PEAAAALL
+890 PEAAAAML
-898 QPLLAT
+898 QQLLAT
-904 QAQLADAQV
+904 QAQLADAGS
-913 GASEGLASLAA
+913 GASEGLASLEA

-931 ALSEAQAQQDAER
+931 ALSAAQAQQDTER
-944 VATLTRSIEAVDSAK
+944 VATLTRSIEAVDAAK

-972 AVQLLLAE
+972 AVQVLLAE
-980 LPANEA
+980 LPAGSA

-999 GDLQL
+999 GELQL
-1004 QEKTKYAPEEQ
+1004 QEKMKYAPEEL
-1015 QELAA
+1015 QELAE
-1020 VAESLASI
+1020 VADSLASI

-1033 ATGSANSAEVPVT
+1033 SSGLAEVPVT
-1046 IQPLSAENVLSSN
+1046 IQPLSAESVLSSN

-1133 DGRTYVP
+1133 EGRTYVP

>member
-8 SILATSSILV
+8 SLLATSSILTASARV
-18 ANTQAEAAGV
+18 EAAGV
-28 KALTMGEA
+28 KALTMQDA

-49 ARTDILKKRIE
+49 ARTDVLKKRIE

-66 TVNNEAAKAAGLF
+66 TVNNEEAKAAGLF
-79 AKPHNLSQDIG
+79 ARPHNLSQDIG

-99 SQLYLAQENLRQQAD
+99 SQLYLAQETLRQQGD
-114 STRYEIEKSYLTAYQ
+114 SARYEIEKSYLTAYQ
-129 DAVVEER
+129 DAVAEER

-142 EAKTSVDTVRKKRK
+142 EAKTSIDTVLKKRK

-170 MLEKAASDYKQAQL
+170 ALEKAASDYKQAQL

-214 DLNQSMLPAYLSMG
+214 DLNEKMLPSYLAMG

-238 TESRRL
+238 TEARRL
-244 ADEKLNTTRDLY
+244 ADEKLNTTRNLY
-256 SSKFGP
+256 SNKFGP

-320 LRYLDDLK
+320 LRYLDDLT

-342 LQEKESRIA
+342 LQEKESRNA

-376 KDIAVTNLDKAN
+376 KDNAVTNLAKAN
-388 QKVKLSLMKSEELQ
+388 QKLKLSLMKSEELQ

-410 ADQQIVSA
+410 ADQQIVAA

-424 VLGKLDQGTGG
+424 ALGKLNQGTGG
-435 AVNRT
+435 AVNNT
-440 LREGI
+440 IREGI

-466 LGTWKLKPV
+466 LGTWKLKPA

-495 YAVFTTDGKKVGKR
+495 FAVFTKDGKRVGKR
-509 TKINKSLRNLTLKF
+509 TKINKPVRNLTLKF
-523 SQIDQIKVVLYNKGK
+523 SQIDQLKVVLYNKGK

-543 PLDGKGSTGQLIA
+543 PLDGKGSTGQLVA
-556 ASAADGAT
+556 ASAENGGT
-564 SGDASGSAGA
+564 SGDANGIAGA
-574 DGSAGTDGQAGSN
+574 DGSVGTDGQAGSDGSTGNN
-587 GNNGNTG
+587 GNNG
-594 STGSTGNTGSN
+594 
-605 GNQGNAGSN
+605 
-614 GGKGNTGAG
+614 GKGTTGTSGDNGAG
-623 GTNGAGS
+623 GGDGS
-630 GSSAGQAGVENG
+630 ANGQAGTGNG
-642 GDDGNGTDDTAEN
+642 DGDNGTDDNAEN
-655 AGQGEDSDGENEG
+655 AGQGVDTNGENEG

-703 VYQSDAPGAPW
+703 VYQADAPGAPW
-714 IGMEDVLDP
+714 VGMDDVLDP
-723 SALTNPSSSAVLSQK
+723 NALTDPPSSAILSQK
-738 AVDTLKVTVEI
+738 AVDAIKVTVEI
-749 KEPGAIASLETPEQ
+749 KEPGTIASLETPEQ
-763 LQGKIDTLKQDIE
+763 LQGKIDTLKQDIV
-776 KLEAAKTTAV
+776 KLETAKTAAV
-786 AAMKLSEIADLAVQI
+786 AAMKLNDIADLAVQI

-815 KGDAKAALAQMAL
+815 KGDTKAALAQMAL
-828 VNNPDALIAALSEED
+828 VNNPDALIAALSEE

-851 GNSGGDGTPAAN
+851 GSTGSGGNGNPAPP
-863 GQASEDQ
+863 GQAASEDQ
-870 LAAQAELQQQKLEQA
+870 LASEAALQQQKLKQA

-898 QPLLAT
+898 QQLLAT
-904 QAQLADAQV
+904 QAQLADAGS

-931 ALSEAQAQQDAER
+931 ALSAAQAQQDTER
-944 VATLTRSIEAVDSAK
+944 VATLTRSIEAVDAAK

-972 AVQLLLAE
+972 AVQALLAE
-980 LPANEA
+980 LPANEV
-986 VQAQLEQQVEKLL
+986 VQAKLEQQIEKLL
-999 GDLQL
+999 GELQL
-1004 QEKTKYAPEEQ
+1004 QEKLKYAPEEL

-1020 VAESLASI
+1020 VADSLASM

-1033 ATGSANSAEVPVT
+1033 SAGLAEVPVT

-1059 ISIKFAAPP
+1059 ISIKFTAPP

-1133 DGRTYVP
+1133 DDRTYVP